1 MLPLTLRHGLAS
13 DAGRLARR
21 QRQGRR
27 TRGSRPG
34 RGGFDKGTLAAAL
47 IGYCGQARSQPD
59 SRTSVRATA
68 PCQIRRSV
76 RAGLTLYCRRPRMQK
91 SAATISGVVWCSVM
105 LLSLQFV
112 PGGIEHHFTN
122 VVGLSEV
129 CDTAGMTFQESF
141 WLAASTAA
149 PVIALAAAVAVP
161 DSATAVRMVS
171 VLWFPS
177 EARKRFSQL
186 LEDRNSPSL
195 DKVSKSEPEDLEGKS
210 LDEVYQTLTHI
221 PLNKLYSRA
230 INNQRLSLFNVIIQ
244 AILLAISLTA
254 LGYDEDIIPQ
264 WAAIILAVG
273 GILLLVQTLATGAF
287 IRTQLDN
294 RKLDKG
300 SSPLDDYYRNTP
312 SPPNGGASPE

>member
-1 MLPLTLRHGLAS
+1 
-13 DAGRLARR
+13 
-21 QRQGRR
+21 
-27 TRGSRPG
+27 
-34 RGGFDKGTLAAAL
+34 
-47 IGYCGQARSQPD
+47 
-59 SRTSVRATA
+59 
-68 PCQIRRSV
+68 
-76 RAGLTLYCRRPRMQK
+76 
-91 SAATISGVVWCSVM
+91 M

-300 SSPLDDYYRNTP
+300 SNPLDDYYRNTP